1 MTQPRSIESPLVLE
15 LKALPDTL
23 KYVFLGPNKTLSV
36 IIAANLDSKQEE
48 RLVVVLIAHK
58 EAIGDRVEV
67 LVKLMPTGFRF
78 SPTDEELIG
87 ILERKV
93 HGQEL
98 PLHAHF
104 ISETNV
110 YGFDPQDLQWDH
122 SMMATNSERYCFDL
136 RTNDSREVLGRGWWR
151 ATGHVKKIHI
161 NQHLVG
167 CKRPLSFHRFLDND
181 RKRNKALKTNW
192 IMYEYSISSTRS
204 EWRICKIKHK
214 GKPSVEEEVENLN
227 MNGYY
232 TSLRNCFEA
241 SSSNSIIGMQQQQPY
256 FIGEASGSMAP
267 MQQYSNI
274 GSFGEEDEDQQ
285 LRSQTYNFTQNMIE
299 MQPEEASYD
308 YYHPYRF
315 DYY

>member
-1 MTQPRSIESPLVLE
+1 
-15 LKALPDTL
+15 
-23 KYVFLGPNKTLSV
+23 
-36 IIAANLDSKQEE
+36 
-48 RLVVVLIAHK
+48 
-58 EAIGDRVEV
+58 
-67 LVKLMPTGFRF
+67 MPTGFRF

-122 SMMATNSERYCFDL
+122 SMMATNNERYCFDL

-161 NQHLVG
+161 NQHL
-167 CKRPLSFHRFLDND
+167 
-181 RKRNKALKTNW
+181 
-192 IMYEYSISSTRS
+192 

-227 MNGYY
+227 MNEYY

-285 LRSQTYNFTQNMIE
+285 LRSQTYNFTQNMMQ